1 MNLALTVLLTGL
13 TVVFSV
19 LILLTIV
26 IKVYGLIISK
36 IQNKATKP
44 NTNSIDNVIYD
55 DDNDDIDQEV
65 LAVIFA
71 AVAHMYSDDSKY
83 KIKSVKRVFT
93 SRPAWGN
100 ASIIENTKPF

>member
-44 NTNSIDNVIYD
+44 NTNNLDNVID
-55 DDNDDIDQEV
+55 DDNDIDQEV

-83 KIKSVKRVFT
+83 KIKSIKRVFT

>member
-36 IQNKATKP
+36 IQNKVVKP
-44 NTNSIDNVIYD
+44 NSNNLNNIINND
-55 DDNDDIDQEV
+55 DDDIDQEV

>member
-36 IQNKATKP
+36 IQNKVVKP
-44 NTNSIDNVIYD
+44 NSNNLINND
-55 DDNDDIDQEV
+55 DDDIDQEV

-83 KIKSVKRVFT
+83 KIKSIKRVFT